1 MMAFKSIA
9 FISSALATEPLKI
22 KERGALNL
30 SLNFLGIKSQLL
42 DIKSQLLDNK
52 SQLLD
57 NKSQLLDNKSQLL
70 DNKSQLLDNKSQ
82 RFSNRAIQ
90 SRTVERASL
99 LTHNALSNKF
109 SGKRFSTGTISAK

>member
-57 NKSQLLDNKSQLL
+57 NKSQLLDNKSQ
-70 DNKSQLLDNKSQ
+70 